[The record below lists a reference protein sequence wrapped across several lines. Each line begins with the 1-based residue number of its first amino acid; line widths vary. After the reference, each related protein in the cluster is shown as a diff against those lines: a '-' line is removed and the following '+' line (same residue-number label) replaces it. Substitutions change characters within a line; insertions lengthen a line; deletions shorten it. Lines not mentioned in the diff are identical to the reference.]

1 MASALSFGGSLAIGA
16 GQAHAADRC
25 VAGTW
30 RVVSGT
36 PDEQAV
42 QYETLISPSLET
54 GHGGEGRCCFR
65 RGHSGGGLAFDLN
78 VTHFPEPFCDTA
90 DKHKVNV
97 NLDPSFG
104 LTGGPTGERDMG
116 MWIGPPALKDR
127 WGLAHEL
134 THALQ
139 GSTRGCRSRPSPD
152 GCGKAMPTG

>member
-42 QYETLISPSLET
+42 QYETPHFAFRWKPGTVAKADAVSAGAILE
-54 GHGGEGRCCFR
+54 EDF
-65 RGHSGGGLAFDLN
+65 AFDLN

-104 LTGGPTGERDMG
+104 LTGGPTGSAT
-116 MWIGPPALKDR
+116 WAC
-127 WGLAHEL
+127 
-134 THALQ
+134 
-139 GSTRGCRSRPSPD
+139 GSGRPRSRTD
-152 GCGKAMPTG
+152 GGWRMN